1 MMIYLVDEYNLQVVY
16 LQVSLSKTW
25 LVTGNVI
32 TRQVSAPV

>member
-32 TRQVSAPV
+32 TTQVSAPV